1 MKNASPG
8 PVSQEDRAALEGLLG
23 PAEELA
29 ADLLLWTSTRAPDG
43 DGARAGLPYD
53 PDRHEAVYYHHD
65 VASGLRALVS
75 LHSTVLGPG
84 LGGARWR
91 PYEHIGEALID
102 VLRLSAAMTAKS
114 AVAGVD
120 YGGGKAAIVGDP
132 AAKTPELLAAYGRFV
147 ERLGGRYI
155 TTTDVGTTL
164 DDLRAIA
171 RETDHL
177 AGVARGGQHDVD
189 TSEPTART
197 VINGMHAAC
206 EFAFGNSLLVGRRV
220 VVVGTGKVGG
230 KVARRAAAA
239 GAHVAV
245 TDLYEDVAADLAREI
260 GGEQIALDDAYLQPC
275 DVLSPNALGG
285 VLNPQS
291 ITQLRCRVVCGA
303 ANNQL
308 LHDPADAE
316 LLAAR
321 GILYAP
327 DYVVSSGGVIA
338 AGIDHAGGGA
348 DRIEELVKRAGPTTL
363 KLLHLAEREGITTAE
378 AALRSV
384 DARLANARAA

>member
-1 MKNASPG
+1 MTHAANP
-8 PVSQEDRAALEGLLG
+8 EFEHDRAVLEGLLG
-23 PAEELA
+23 PAGELG
-29 ADLLLWTSTRAPDG
+29 ADLLRWTATRLPGG
-43 DGARAGLPYD
+43 DGARLGRPYD
-53 PDRHEAVYYHHD
+53 PDGHEAVYYHHD
-65 VASGLRALVS
+65 AGSGLRALVAV
-75 LHSTVLGPG
+75 HSTVLGPG
-84 LGGARWR
+84 FGGARWR
-91 PYEHIGEALID
+91 PYTDIGEALID

-120 YGGGKAAIVGDP
+120 YGGGKAAIAGDA
-132 AAKTPELLAAYGRFV
+132 AAKTPEQLAAYGRLV
-147 ERLGGRYI
+147 DRLGGHYV

-171 RETDHL
+171 GETEHI
-177 AGVARGGQHDVD
+177 AGVAHGDEHDVD
-189 TSEPTART
+189 TAEPTART

-206 EFAFGNSLLVGRRV
+206 EFAFGNSSLAGRRV

-230 KVARRAAAA
+230 QVARKAAAA
-239 GAHVAV
+239 GARVAV
-245 TDLYEDVAADLAREI
+245 ADLFDDLAATLASEI
-260 GGEQIALDDAYLQPC
+260 GGEHIPLEGAYLQPC

-291 ITQLRCRVVCGA
+291 ITELRCRVVCGA

-321 GILYAP
+321 GILYTP
-327 DYVVSSGGVIA
+327 DYIVNSGGVVA
-338 AGIDHAGGGA
+338 AGIDHAGGGT
-348 DRIEELVKRAGPTTL
+348 DRIEELVQRVGPATL
-363 KLLHLAEREGITTAE
+363 ELLRFAEREGISTAE

-384 DARLANARAA
+384 DERLVRALAA

>member
-1 MKNASPG
+1 MSSASSRPG
-8 PVSQEDRAALEGLLG
+8 FQEDRAALEGLLG
-23 PAEELA
+23 PAGELD
-29 ADLLLWTSTRAPDG
+29 ADLLRWTATRAPGG
-43 DGARAGLPYD
+43 DGARTGLPYD
-53 PDRHEAVYYHHD
+53 PDSHEAVYYHHD
-65 VASGLRALVS
+65 AASGLRALVA
-75 LHSTVLGPG
+75 LHSSVLGPG
-84 LGGARWR
+84 FGGARWR
-91 PYEHIGEALID
+91 PYEQISEALID

-114 AVAGVD
+114 AVAGLD

-171 RETDHL
+171 KQTQHL
-177 AGVARGGQHDVD
+177 AGVARGGRHDVD

-239 GAHVAV
+239 GAAVAV
-245 TDLYEDVAADLAREI
+245 ADLFEDLAVDLAREI
-260 GGEQIALDDAYLQPC
+260 GGEAIALEGAYLQPC

-321 GILYAP
+321 GILYVP
-327 DYVVSSGGVIA
+327 DYIVSSGGVVA
-338 AGIDHAGGGA
+338 AGIDHAAGGA
-348 DRIEELVKRAGPTTL
+348 DRIEELLTRVGPTTL
-363 KLLHLAEREGITTAE
+363 ELLHRAEREGSSTAE

-384 DARLANARAA
+384 DARLARVPAA